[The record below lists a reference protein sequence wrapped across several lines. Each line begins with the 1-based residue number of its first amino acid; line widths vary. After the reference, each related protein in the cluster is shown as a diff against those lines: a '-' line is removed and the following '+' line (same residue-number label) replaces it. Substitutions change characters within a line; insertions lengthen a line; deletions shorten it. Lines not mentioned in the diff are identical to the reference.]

1 MLNWTLIYVEGQCKR
16 YDFICQAMVA
26 ELLEFIECLE

>member
-1 MLNWTLIYVEGQCKR
+1 MLNWTLTDAEGQCKR
-16 YDFICQAMVA
+16 YDVICQAMVS